1 MEDGEHM
8 SRVRVWSMGWN
19 ARIWLL
25 GAGLVAGGGGA
36 AIGAQAVG
44 IPTLHVYENLI
55 QIPVLVLDP
64 VGATNEP
71 IAPRRFA
78 ISVDSGPRFRPT
90 YVRPEGDD
98 PISLSILLDASGPED
113 DLLPKI
119 DAAIAGL
126 APLSLQARDQVSV
139 YALDCTLIKTLD
151 DAPAEQERLRR
162 AVDSALLSWT
172 YRRQNKHRSDCN
184 PTLHLS
190 DALTFVMDG
199 LHRLPGRRVMLA
211 ITDGNDKGSKY
222 SWNDVRTHATATG
235 VVVFGMGYIP
245 SVFGQY
251 RTTSYGDAF
260 RSVCELSGGMIFPSN
275 GRDVAETLQR
285 FTKTVRERYI
295 VEFPPPFNSTAGRHR
310 LLVTIGKMDAF
321 ILPAGMTV
329 TVAESD
335 MVAGSTER
343 AGEPSAGPVGW
354 ARQGVS
360 NTPGP
365 SA

>member
-1 MEDGEHM
+1 M
-8 SRVRVWSMGWN
+8 SRARVWSIGWN
-19 ARIWLL
+19 ARIWLF
-25 GAGLVAGGGGA
+25 GGGLVAGWGGV
-36 AIGAQAVG
+36 AIGAQDAG

-55 QIPVLVLDP
+55 QIPVIVLDP
-64 VGATNEP
+64 LGAPLEP
-71 IAPRRFA
+71 IDPRRFA
-78 ISVDSGPRFRPT
+78 ISIDSGPRFRPT
-90 YVRPEGDD
+90 VRLEGDD
-98 PISLSILLDASGPED
+98 PISLSILLDARGPED

-119 DAAIAGL
+119 DVAIAGL

-139 YALDCTLIKTLD
+139 YALDCTLIETLD

-162 AVDSALLSWT
+162 AVDSALRSWT

-222 SWNDVRTHATATG
+222 SWNDVRTYATATG
-235 VVVFGMGYIP
+235 VAVFGMVYSP

-295 VEFPPPFNSTAGRHR
+295 VEFPPPFNSTAGGHR
-310 LLVTIGKMDAF
+310 LLVTIDKLDAF
-321 ILPAGMTV
+321 IRPAGITV
-329 TVAESD
+329 PMADPAVLADPTTVPADPSRAP
-335 MVAGSTER
+335 VAGI
-343 AGEPSAGPVGW
+343 
-354 ARQGVS
+354 RQVLIK
-360 NTPGP
+360 PQ
-365 SA
+365 